1 MPITLRIRT
10 KDGMERLQTEPN
22 APLQSLRQ
30 QIAAQFGV
38 PLEQQLLSR
47 SEQTGPVAKKGAAF
61 GPAEEGAALSALGL
75 TNGAMLFLDYQLERE
90 NQAQYVEKDPF
101 KTLVKDGE
109 LRQQGKTDW
118 KLSEFLDYRGT
129 KEFVLQAPPEPR
141 VKYVEVDPFATQA
154 LINYMIG
161 GGFMCKRV
169 GYLYGKW
176 VEAAEGEPGVQV
188 HAIFEPKQ
196 DSTADEIVLVDDAE
210 LEARV
215 EKLAAMMGLTRV
227 GVIIAHPAREYA
239 FSVNELLLASRQHAR
254 AVQLDPAK
262 GGQFVVMKA
271 RPVLESETDID
282 GVATI
287 EAYQVT
293 DQCVELATRE
303 EPGFAQSK
311 TDPRVAKTPADCC
324 FIVEKKE
331 QRKATVEHFVSRIFD
346 VSRPFQSFLGTGFTI
361 ENRPT
366 DPQTSHSMA
375 SYLRA
380 RRAKNQPFLQMI
392 GDLHFLLFLSNLL
405 DMSTDMPILCSKIVA
420 QDAADLDGFQ
430 MMINCYAGLD

>member
-1 MPITLRIRT
+1 M
-10 KDGMERLQTEPN
+10 
-22 APLQSLRQ
+22 
-30 QIAAQFGV
+30 
-38 PLEQQLLSR
+38 LE
-47 SEQTGPVAKKGAAF
+47 
-61 GPAEEGAALSALGL
+61 
-75 TNGAMLFLDYQLERE
+75 
-90 NQAQYVEKDPF
+90 
-101 KTLVKDGE
+101 
-109 LRQQGKTDW
+109 
-118 KLSEFLDYRGT
+118 
-129 KEFVLQAPPEPR
+129 APPEPR
-141 VKYVEVDPFATQA
+141 TKFVEVDPGASQMLMNF
-154 LINYMIG
+154 MIG
-161 GGFMCKRV
+161 SGFMCKRV
-169 GYLYGKW
+169 GYLYGKR
-176 VEAAEGEPGVQV
+176 VEAAQGEPGVQV

-196 DSTADEIVLVDDAE
+196 DSTADEIVLVDDPE

-215 EKLAAMMGLTRV
+215 DKLAAMMGLTRV

-262 GGQFVVMKA
+262 GGEFVVMKA

-293 DQCVELATRE
+293 DKCVELATRE

-346 VSRPFQSFLGTGFTI
+346 VSRPFQSFLGSGFTV

-380 RRAKNQPFLQMI
+380 RRAKKQPFLQMI

-420 QDAADLDGFQ
+420 QDSADLDGFQ
-430 MMINCYAGLD
+430 MMINCYAGLDS